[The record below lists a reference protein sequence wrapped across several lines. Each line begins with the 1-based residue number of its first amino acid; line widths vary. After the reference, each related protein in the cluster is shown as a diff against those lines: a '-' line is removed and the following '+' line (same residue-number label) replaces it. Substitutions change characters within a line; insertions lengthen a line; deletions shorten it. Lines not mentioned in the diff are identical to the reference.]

1 MRFTDLLT
9 SSGLDVRSLRGQA
22 EVSRV
27 TDDSRRCREGDCFVA
42 VRGTAVDGHRFI
54 ADAVNAGASA
64 IVCEDASGI
73 SAGGPAPAVAVVK
86 KARRAAGPLAQA
98 MLDWPAR
105 KLTCIGITGTNGK
118 TTVAHLIRSVLG
130 RAGCDAGLLGTIRY
144 ETGERTA
151 PARTTTPGPIELAEM
166 CAEMVA
172 AGRTHLVMEVSSHAL
187 HQGRTAGIDFAAGVF
202 TNLTGDHLDYHR
214 TMKRYLA
221 AKRKLFKQLP
231 SHACAVINRDDPA
244 GEEMIRATAAR
255 PITYGLNPLA
265 DLRARIGAIDAS
277 GTQFDLIYDGSETPV
292 SIGLIG
298 RHNVYNVLAA
308 AGACLAVGLDPGQIA
323 EALGEVP
330 AVPGR
335 LQRVACEAGF
345 DVFVDYAH
353 TDDALSN
360 VLKALRPIVRG
371 RLIVVFGCGG
381 DRDRS
386 KRPRMA
392 GVAEQLADAVVVT
405 SDNPRGEDPDAI
417 IREILAGFSDL
428 GRSKTQVQSDRRAA
442 IRLAIGSAQPGDV
455 VLIAGKGHETYQIIG
470 PRRTD
475 FDDVAVAAE
484 EISAAM

>member
-54 ADAVNAGASA
+54 ADAIDAGASA
-64 IVCEDASGI
+64 IVCENASDIPPSDA
-73 SAGGPAPAVAVVK
+73 AVAVAVVRK
-86 KARRAAGPLAQA
+86 TRRAAGPLAQA
-98 MLDWPAR
+98 MLGWPAR

-118 TTVAHLIRSVLG
+118 TTVAHLTRSVLG
-130 RAGCDAGLLGTIRY
+130 RTGCDAGLLGTIQY

-151 PARTTTPGPIELAEM
+151 PARTTTPGAIELATM

-231 SHACAVINRDDPA
+231 PDASAVINRDDPA
-244 GEEMIRATAAR
+244 AEEMIRATVAK

-265 DLRARIGAIDAS
+265 DVRARIGAIDAT
-277 GTQFDLIYDGSETPV
+277 GTKFDLIYDGSETPV

-308 AGACLAVGLDPGQIA
+308 ASACLAVGLQPGQIA

-335 LQRVACEAGF
+335 LQRVECDTGF

-392 GVAEQLADAVVVT
+392 GVAEQLADVVVVT

-417 IREILAGFSDL
+417 IGEILAGFSDL
-428 GRSKTQVQSDRRAA
+428 GRSKTQVQGDRRAA
-442 IRLAIGSAQPGDV
+442 IRLAIESARPGDV

-470 PRRTD
+470 SRRTD

-484 EISAAM
+484 EIRAAT